1 MKRLRTIAQDE
12 RGIAVVLGLIA
23 LLTLTALVLAF
34 LGVSAF
40 EPQISRNLADGTK
53 ARYLAEAGLEAAL
66 DALTTNMQGD
76 WNAMLA
82 GSSCTAGTTGVVFGT
97 ANSALPGL
105 TSASGTYT
113 VRVRN
118 DCQAND
124 GFLTGVAAD
133 ASATTDGNNHVVLTS
148 TGSFGTASRTVTA
161 VAMRVANLLN
171 SSAPYQLNAALSLPG
186 YESDTRFTNDSF
198 VADGRNYTINNTL
211 AGSGPNVLGIS
222 VGPEGQ
228 FVPTGGPVM
237 QHETTVQNSLS
248 ATQKDNIRGINQ
260 SSPSTTTTGDGTIAA
275 ATLTSA
281 AVTDFVNVVKSFA
294 DITINSDQTN
304 PASFTGI
311 GSTCASTPS
320 SNTCWGT
327 VASPKIVYI
336 KGVTDTTSLFNA
348 LRVNGPSSGAGIL
361 VVENGD
367 FTINGDFDWKGPII
381 VTGGYVGVG
390 FTGSGTQNIT
400 GALISN
406 ETATNEAPG
415 FYEGLIQGAANIRYS
430 RAAIDNA
437 LALLGAKFT
446 TGSQAFVKVRLYN
459 FQEP

>member
-1 MKRLRTIAQDE
+1 LRAVVNDE
-12 RGIAVVLGLIA
+12 RGIAVMLGLIA

-40 EPQISRNLADGTK
+40 EPQISKNLADGTK
-53 ARYLAEAGLEAAL
+53 ARYLAESGLESAL
-66 DALTTNMQGD
+66 DSLSANMQGN
-76 WNAMLA
+76 WNTMLT
-82 GSSCTAGTTGVVFGT
+82 GSSCSAGTNGVVFGT

-113 VRVRN
+113 VFVRN

-124 GFLTGVAAD
+124 GMLTGVAAD
-133 ASATTDGNNHVVLTS
+133 ATATTDSNNHVILTS
-148 TGSFGTASRTVTA
+148 VGTFGTATRTVTA
-161 VAMRVANLLN
+161 VAMRVSNLLN
-171 SSAPYQLNAALSLPG
+171 TSAPYQINAALSFPG

-198 VADGRNYTINNTL
+198 VADGRNYDLNNTL

-222 VGPEGQ
+222 VGPENQ

-237 QHETTVQNSLS
+237 QQETSVRNSLS
-248 ATQKDNIRGINQ
+248 AAQKDNIRGITQ
-260 SSPSTTTTGDGTIAA
+260 SNPSAITTGDSTVAA
-275 ATLTSA
+275 DTLTSA
-281 AVTDFVNVVKSFA
+281 AVTDFVNIVKGFA
-294 DITINSDQTN
+294 DITINSNQSN

-311 GSTCASTPS
+311 GSTCGSTPS
-320 SNTCWGT
+320 STTCWGT

-361 VVENGD
+361 IVENGD

-415 FYEGLIQGAANIRYS
+415 FYEGLVQGAATIRYS

-437 LALLGAKFT
+437 LTLLGAKTT
-446 TGSQAFVKVRLYN
+446 TGTQAFIKVRLYN